1 MEENDKR
8 MGKFFIVV
16 PIHQEKEESDLQM
29 KTKRKMTERR
39 VLSFILSMALL
50 ISMLPMSGGQVAKAA
65 EGYPVTYEVKTDED
79 GSEYISI
86 DGLED
91 NFTDFIVE
99 DTLTFP
105 SEIEGKPVKEISG
118 RLNIEAK
125 NVIFPDTLEIVSVT
139 NRLRVYTNTEKVF
152 FMYMGVMKSDGNL
165 MNFWKDEGVLLKDVY
180 FYPYDLVG
188 EIDDILD
195 LTNTL
200 FWEREGVINSPI
212 TLHVASPLI
221 FEKLYASESAKKQID
236 AGKLIVLQ
244 DIEADYDSKMIL
256 PSVIEKAEAYTE
268 DMQGDYSKA
277 SWAALQTAL
286 ADAKAVTEE
295 TDAGEAKRA
304 LDSLQAALAA
314 MAYVGNLNAAIA
326 SAEGLVGAEYTDST
340 WSTVASAL
348 EAAQNVGDNIT
359 TEEAAILAKALE
371 DAIAALVKKSAGS
384 LHILCKDVVTPA
396 TPAPY
401 VYQTTNGSAEVTYE
415 YFTDPTCENPVNAE
429 DPSQPPTKPGKYY
442 VRGTIAATEN
452 RLSAT
457 AKSSFTIHARSGEGY
472 SLSDDGVLTITDTVA
487 LESDEGNPPWYGVNP
502 EVVSVELASGV
513 EPTKIGANRFKGCE
527 KLTAFTVPDTVTS
540 LGDSCFY
547 GCYKLEEITIPNSVI
562 SIGER
567 CFLRTRALTEITLP
581 NTLTSLGD
589 SCFYQDYKYTDQGL
603 TKITIPD
610 SVTAIGE
617 SCFSGN
623 GKLREVTLPTGL
635 KSIGDTAFQACESL
649 DTLKIPDSLET
660 LGAGAF
666 YGSGIRQLVIP
677 ESVTA
682 IGGDTRYG
690 LFGGCTR
697 LSCVVFKG
705 TEYTVDSL
713 GGIYNMFL
721 GVPEGA
727 AVLCDGSTY
736 ETLNSY
742 SASLDSDHKWPEGI
756 LRKPQEYATEQQAA
770 FQEEKQA
777 VSSLVETD
785 YTTETWSALQAALAH
800 ADELS
805 GADGTDFD
813 KAIGQMEARN
823 SLAEGVML
831 CLQETMAQVKE
842 LLAEENTEKDYDT
855 DDDNWWNLQDALED
869 AGKMEEEGTA
879 DAAEIIAG
887 IQAVRSGFA
896 GLTLKSTVD
905 AKKAL
910 DEVVA
915 AAGTL
920 VETDYTPDSWKLLQD
935 ALAGAKKASGKI
947 SQIEDAQKKV
957 EDAVA
962 ALGKMPTDE
971 AKAAL
976 ETAIASVTKDLKE
989 SDYTP
994 DSWKVLQ
1001 DALAEAEV
1009 LKETGTIS
1017 QIQAAQKKVQDAVAA
1032 LVKTGTEPSEK
1043 PSTKPS
1049 ADPGT
1054 KPSSNPGTEPSTS
1067 PSMGPGTNPSVQPS
1081 SNPGTEPGTNPGVK
1095 PSSAP
1100 SMKPSTA
1107 PGTKSDT
1114 GSQAPKVKKVT
1125 VKKVKSAKKKTMQVQ
1140 WKKSSGI
1147 TGYQVQ
1153 IALNKKFKK
1162 GKKTYTVKKAATT
1175 KTTIKKL
1182 KSKKKYFVRV
1192 RAYKTLD
1199 GKKYYGSWSKVKSVK
1214 VK

>member
-1 MEENDKR
+1 
-8 MGKFFIVV
+8 
-16 PIHQEKEESDLQM
+16 M

-65 EGYPVTYEVKTDED
+65 EGYPVTYSVKTDED

-86 DGLED
+86 TGLASD
-91 NFTDFIVE
+91 YADYIAE

-118 RLNIEAK
+118 RLNIVAK
-125 NVIFPDTLEIVSVT
+125 NVVFPDKFWTVAGN
-139 NRLRVYTNTEKVF
+139 NRIRVYTNTEKVY
-152 FMYMGVMKSDGNL
+152 FMNQSFMKFTGDL
-165 MNFWKDEGVLLKDVY
+165 MNFMANDDGIVLKEVY
-180 FYPYDLVG
+180 FYPYDIIDG
-188 EIDDILD
+188 SADDILQ
-195 LTNTL
+195 LSGSYAS
-200 FWEREGVINSPI
+200 FWDTAIKEPI
-212 TLHVASPLI
+212 TIHVASPLI

-236 AGKLIVLQ
+236 AGRLIVLQ
-244 DIEADYDSKMIL
+244 DLEADYDSKMIL

-268 DMQGDYSKA
+268 ESNYSKA

-286 ADAKAVTEE
+286 ADAKAVTGE
-295 TDAGEAKRA
+295 TDAEEARRA
-304 LDSLQAALAA
+304 LDSLQAALEA
-314 MAYVGNLNAAIA
+314 MAFVGNLNAAIA

-340 WSTVASAL
+340 WSSVASAL
-348 EAAQNVGDNIT
+348 EAAQNAGDNVT
-359 TEEAAILAKALE
+359 TEEAATLAKALE
-371 DAIAALVKKSAGS
+371 DAVAALVKKREGS
-384 LHILCKDVVTPA
+384 LSIRCSDVVFPA
-396 TPAPY
+396 IPAPY
-401 VYQTTNGSAEVTYE
+401 VYQTTNVSAEVTYE
-415 YFTDPTCENPVNAE
+415 YFTDQTCENPVNAE
-429 DPSQPPTKPGKYY
+429 DPSQPPTEPGKYY
-442 VRGTIAATEN
+442 VRGTVAATED

-457 AKSSFTIHARSGEGY
+457 GGWSFSIHARSGEGY
-472 SLSDDGVLTITDTVA
+472 SLSDDGVLTITDTAA

-502 EVVSVELASGV
+502 EVLSVELASGV
-513 EPTKIGANRFKGCE
+513 EPTKIGANRFRKCE
-527 KLTAFTVPDTVTS
+527 KLTTFTIPDTVTS
-540 LGDSCFY
+540 LGDYCFS
-547 GCYKLEEITIPNSVI
+547 GCHKLTEITIPEGVTSLGA
-562 SIGER
+562 S
-567 CFLRTRALTEITLP
+567 CFSGTRALTKITLP

-610 SVTAIGE
+610 GVTSIGRY
-617 SCFSGN
+617 CFGGN
-623 GKLREVTLPTGL
+623 GKLREVTLPAGL
-635 KSIGDTAFQACESL
+635 KSIGETAFRACESL
-649 DTLKIPDSLET
+649 HTLKIPDSLET

-666 YGSGIRQLVIP
+666 QGSGIRQLVIP

-682 IGGDTRYG
+682 IGGHSLYG
-690 LFGGCTR
+690 LFEGCTR

-727 AVLCDGSTY
+727 AVLCDGNTY

-742 SASLDSDHKWPEGI
+742 SASLDSDQKWPESI

-770 FQEEKQA
+770 FQEEKQT

-823 SLAEGVML
+823 ALAEGVML
-831 CLQETMAQVKE
+831 CLQETTAQVKE

-879 DAAEIIAG
+879 DAAEIVAG

-905 AKKAL
+905 AKRAL

-915 AAGTL
+915 AAGAL

-935 ALAGAKKASGKI
+935 AMAEAKKASGKI

-976 ETAIASVTKDLKE
+976 ETAIASATKDLKE

-994 DSWKVLQ
+994 DSWKALQ
-1001 DALAEAEV
+1001 DALAEAEA

-1017 QIQAAQKKVQDAVAA
+1017 QIQAAQKKVQDAVVA
-1032 LVKTGTEPSEK
+1032 LVKTGTEPSAK

-1049 ADPGT
+1049 ADPST
-1054 KPSSNPGTEPSTS
+1054 KPSSDPGTEPSTS
-1067 PSMGPGTNPSVQPS
+1067 PSTKPSTNPSVKPS
-1081 SNPGTEPGTNPGVK
+1081 SNPGMEPGTSPSVKPSSDPSVK

-1100 SMKPSTA
+1100 SVKPSTA

-1114 GSQAPKVKKVT
+1114 GSQTPKVKKVT
-1125 VKKVKSAKKKTMQVQ
+1125 VKKVKSTKKKTMQVQ
-1140 WKKSSGI
+1140 WKKSSGV

-1162 GKKTYTVKKAATT
+1162 GKKTYTVKKAVTT

-1192 RAYKTLD
+1192 RAYKTLN